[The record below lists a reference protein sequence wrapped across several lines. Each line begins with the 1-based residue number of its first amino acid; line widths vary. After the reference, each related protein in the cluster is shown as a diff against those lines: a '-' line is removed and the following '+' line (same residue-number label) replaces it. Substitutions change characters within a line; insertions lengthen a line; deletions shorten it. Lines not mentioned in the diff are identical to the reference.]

1 MRALL
6 LNDNGYTGLEAVQ
19 FPVEVDV
26 VPEYSNVFSV
36 AVSVA
41 GLERIGANMKHFS
54 FLPAYTFALE
64 GHMSMPVA
72 AQILES

>member
-19 FPVEVDV
+19 FPVEVEVD
-26 VPEYSNVFSV
+26 PEYSNMYSV
-36 AVSVA
+36 GIPVA
-41 GLERIGANMKHFS
+41 ELERIGANMKHFS
-54 FLPAYTFALE
+54 FLPAYAFALE
-64 GHMSMPVA
+64 GHMSIPVA